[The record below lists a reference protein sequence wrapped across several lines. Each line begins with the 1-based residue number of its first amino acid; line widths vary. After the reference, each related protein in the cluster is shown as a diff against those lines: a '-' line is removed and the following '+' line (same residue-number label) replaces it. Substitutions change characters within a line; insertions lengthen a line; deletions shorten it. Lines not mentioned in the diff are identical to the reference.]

1 MALKGRNVSSS
12 QLSSASHNFLKV
24 INLGTREAM
33 ISSPEALVVREV
45 PRDQDAPLAVMPPDE
60 AVTLGQGYLIVR
72 SRKRITVDGGHSIT
86 ATNPYL
92 DTDRMPKSS
101 KGSTFSSPES
111 VTDPIE
117 PLNLFMDE

>member
-1 MALKGRNVSSS
+1 MKPTRCV
-12 QLSSASHNFLKV
+12 QSASLGATLKEDQYLTNS
-24 INLGTREAM
+24 IT
-33 ISSPEALVVREV
+33 SSRLTE
-45 PRDQDAPLAVMPPDE
+45 
-60 AVTLGQGYLIVR
+60 TLLRYLIVR

-92 DTDRMPKSS
+92 DTDGMPKSS

-117 PLNLFMDE
+117 PLNLSRMSESDDIG